1 MIGLVSH
8 GPAAPVGRRTGRPGG
23 DAAPEEAPAD
33 FAALLAQVAGVAASA
48 DVAPADAPATPAAV
62 DGPATGGTI
71 PTTTAPDA
79 GAPPLPLPPTE
90 VTAPEGTVA
99 PEDGTAPPA
108 PTTAD
113 PGPPPGPDAAV
124 APPTLPAG
132 APHGLQRRLEAPG
145 AEHRSTAAPIVP
157 PGHARRAADEAPAE
171 PVPPATDEALTGA
184 PAAPATPAVPHDDRP
199 AEPAGPADPADPA
212 LPAVAADG
220 RLHRPEAPGAAAPT
234 APPPVA
240 GPVHEQ
246 VAVRLR
252 DLRLDDGAD
261 QSLTIDLHP
270 AELGAVTVD
279 LRMSDGT
286 VHVTVRAEEPAAAR
300 LLEHHL
306 DDLGT
311 ALDAGG
317 LEVGELRMAPPEP
330 PAPPPSTPGERDVL
344 DRRRHRPDDD
354 RPADPR
360 PDRHDGVDLA
370 FDALL

>member
-1 MIGLVSH
+1 VIGLVSH
-8 GPAAPVGRRTGRPGG
+8 TTSARRAGRPEG
-23 DAAPEEAPAD
+23 DAAAADEAPTD
-33 FAALLAQVAGVAASA
+33 FAALLAQVTGAVTP
-48 DVAPADAPATPAAV
+48 VEATPAGATAA
-62 DGPATGGTI
+62 PAGIGGTS
-71 PTTTAPDA
+71 TTA
-79 GAPPLPLPPTE
+79 T
-90 VTAPEGTVA
+90 
-99 PEDGTAPPA
+99 PPA
-108 PTTAD
+108 PTPPEADVPAAAPIDGGTGPATD
-113 PGPPPGPDAAV
+113 PGTDPATTPPIGELDTAAEPGEPG
-124 APPTLPAG
+124 PPTLPAD
-132 APHGLQRRLEAPG
+132 APHGLRRRLDAPG
-145 AEHRSTAAPIVP
+145 AEHRSSAAPIVP
-157 PGHARRAADEAPAE
+157 PRHARRAADDAPADE
-171 PVPPATDEALTGA
+171 PSAPPVTDGPPSAEPAE
-184 PAAPATPAVPHDDRP
+184 PAAPATPALPQDDAP
-199 AEPAGPADPADPA
+199 AEPATPADPA
-212 LPAVAADG
+212 LPAVAAEG
-220 RLHRPEAPGAAAPT
+220 RLHRPEAPGATSPAAP
-234 APPPVA
+234 APPT

-252 DLRLDDGAD
+252 DLQLDHGAE

-279 LRMSDGT
+279 LRMSEGT

-360 PDRHDGVDLA
+360 PDRHDGPDLA